1 MKLSADQEEHIIAVV
16 EKQQL
21 TINGLRDDL
30 IDHLCCVV
38 EKKMSQGDNFETSLK
53 QALVELAPDGLGEIE
68 AETFYLFNSYKIIFM
83 KKFIY
88 FIGMLSAMA
97 MSIGFAGTLLR
108 YPGGQFLSAI
118 GTFIFVFTFLPI
130 LMVKQYK
137 IYIAKPLPERL
148 RFYFGFISAE
158 VLGLAVAMKLLH
170 LQGTEMVLVL
180 GALIFTFGFLPLLFF
195 SMYKKAAEQV

>member
-1 MKLSADQEEHIIAVV
+1 MKLTAVQEEHIINMVN
-16 EKQQL
+16 QHRL

-38 EKKMSQGDNFETSLK
+38 EKKMSEGADFERSVN
-53 QALVELAPDGLGEIE
+53 QALVELAPDGLREIE

-88 FIGMLSAMA
+88 FIGMVSAMA
-97 MSIGFAGTLLR
+97 MSIGFVGSLLR
-108 YPGGQFLSAI
+108 YTGGQYLSAI

-130 LMVKQYK
+130 LAVKQHK
-137 IYIAKPLPERL
+137 IFMSKPLSERL

-170 LQGTEMVLVL
+170 LQGTDLVL
-180 GALIFTFGFLPLLFF
+180 GFGALIFTFGFLPFLFL